1 MQLTI
6 DVDKH
11 FIENLKQEFHTQ
23 NIKDALYQLLDFY
36 KQSNAVEDISTDDK
50 DYGFIKDAR
59 RRRENGEKT
68 YNVDDEINQRV
79 QDYKNGSLKIQDF
92 HDGLE
97 EIRNTILSKI

>member
-6 DVDKH
+6 DVDKN
-11 FIENLKQEFHTQ
+11 FIENLKQEFHTP

-36 KQSNAVEDISTDDK
+36 KQSNAI
-50 DYGFIKDAR
+50 
-59 RRRENGEKT
+59 ENI
-68 YNVDDEINQRV
+68 DDEIDQRV
-79 QDYKNGSLKIQDF
+79 QDYKNGSLKIEDF

>member
-6 DVDKH
+6 DVDKN
-11 FIENLKQEFHTQ
+11 FIETLKQEFHTP

-36 KQSNAVEDISTDDK
+36 KQSNAI
-50 DYGFIKDAR
+50 
-59 RRRENGEKT
+59 ENIDS
-68 YNVDDEINQRV
+68 VINQRV
-79 QDYKNGSLKIQDF
+79 QDYKDGSLKTEDF